1 MTRPLV
7 VLVAAIAR
15 DGALGRDNGLLC
27 HISEDLKHF
36 KRTTLGAPIVMGRK
50 TWDSLTRK
58 PLPGRRNLVVTR
70 NAHWHADG
78 AERAASL
85 DDALSRLEGVDQAFV
100 IGGAEI
106 YAQALPLADELVITE
121 IDAGFDA
128 DVFFPDWDRGAFV
141 AEAGDWQLS
150 EDGHRFRWVTY
161 RRRRAEAVHG

>member
-50 TWDSLTRK
+50 TWDSLARK

-85 DDALSRLEGVDQAFV
+85 DDALSRLEGVDKAFV

-128 DVFFPDWDRGAFV
+128 DVFFPDWDRRAFV

-150 EDGHRFRWVTY
+150 EGGHRFRWVTY
-161 RRRRAEAVHG
+161 RRRRAEAARG